1 MPEWCW
7 RTTSRFGVALGLG
20 LLLGCATPPAQPA
33 AAPAATPARP
43 AEDAEAKWWSEREVD
58 FPARPLA
65 PIAPEYPAEAR
76 AQGLEGDATLLVYVR
91 ADGKVVGTKPV
102 ATTPRAFAVAA
113 ASAIRATPFGPATRR
128 REPVNSTVTIL
139 VRFRLE

>member
-1 MPEWCW
+1 VWCW
-7 RTTSRFGVALGLG
+7 RTTSRLGVALGLA
-20 LLLGCATPPAQPA
+20 LACASPPEPA
-33 AAPAATPARP
+33 AVPAAVRP

-65 PIAPEYPAEAR
+65 PIAPEYPALAR
-76 AQGLEGDATLLVYVR
+76 EQGLEGDATLLVYVR
-91 ADGKVVGTKPV
+91 ADGKVVGAKPIGGDTRDF
-102 ATTPRAFAVAA
+102 AHAAAVAV
-113 ASAIRATPFGPATRR
+113 RATPFGPGTRR

>member
-1 MPEWCW
+1 MSCW
-7 RTTSRFGVALGLG
+7 HTTSRAAFGVGLALAI
-20 LLLGCATPPAQPA
+20 GCASPPAPPA
-33 AAPAATPARP
+33 AEGPHAAARP

-65 PIAPEYPAEAR
+65 PIAPEYPEHAR
-76 AQGLEGDATLLVYVR
+76 AQGLEGNATLLVYVR
-91 ADGKVVGTKPV
+91 ADGRVVGAKPL
-102 ATTPRAFAVAA
+102 AETPREFAVAA

>member
-1 MPEWCW
+1 VWCW
-7 RTTSRFGVALGLG
+7 RFTSKAALGAG
-20 LLLGCATPPAQPA
+20 LALALGCARAPRQTVSAPA
-33 AAPAATPARP
+33 AARP
-43 AEDAEAKWWSEREVD
+43 TEDAETKWWSEREVD

-91 ADGKVVGTKPV
+91 ADGRVVGAKPL
-102 ATTPRAFAVAA
+102 AETPRELALAA
-113 ASAIRATPFGPATRR
+113 APAIRATPFGPATRR
-128 REPVNSTVTIL
+128 REPVDSTVTIL